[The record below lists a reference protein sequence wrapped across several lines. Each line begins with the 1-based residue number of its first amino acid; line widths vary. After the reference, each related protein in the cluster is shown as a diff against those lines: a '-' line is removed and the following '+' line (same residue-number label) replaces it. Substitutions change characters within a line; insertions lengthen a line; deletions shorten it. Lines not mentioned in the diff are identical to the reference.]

1 MMAGPVHRYALR
13 LVFPLLLIV
22 LGAACRHRAMPAE
35 IPKPKL
41 DQVARGKILYDAHC
55 ANCHD
60 LEKGIGPRL
69 TKDVLAT
76 HVTAMALFNYTRRS
90 MPYATESSLAAQE
103 YWDMT
108 AYLLSLHGFIKR
120 DVVLGPETAEGVSL
134 VE

>member
-1 MMAGPVHRYALR
+1 MAGRVQCYALR

-22 LGAACRHRAMPAE
+22 LGAACRHRAVPAE

-41 DQVARGKILYDAHC
+41 DQVARGELLYNTHC

-60 LEKGIGPRL
+60 LEKGIGPKL
-69 TKDVLAT
+69 TKEVLAT
-76 HVTAMALFNYTRRS
+76 HVAAMPLFKYTRRS
-90 MPYATESSLAAQE
+90 MPYATENSLAAQE
-103 YWDMT
+103 YWDIT

-120 DVVLGPETAEGVSL
+120 NVVLGPETAEGISL

>member
-1 MMAGPVHRYALR
+1 MARRVHRYVLR
-13 LVFPLLLIV
+13 LVLPLLLIV
-22 LGAACRHRAMPAE
+22 LGAACQHRAVPVE

-41 DQVARGKILYDAHC
+41 DQAARGKILYNEHC

-60 LEKGIGPRL
+60 LEKGIGPKL

-76 HVTAMALFNYTRRS
+76 HVAAMPLFKYTRRS
-90 MPYATESSLAAQE
+90 MPYATENSLAAQE
-103 YWDMT
+103 YWDIT

-120 DVVLGPETAEGVSL
+120 DVVLGPETAEGISL